1 MTGPRGAVGLALGLV
16 LLAAIPAWPAGQE
29 MVPAGRMYQLALAKA
44 RDTDPRAG
52 LVKATY
58 SRGDRVL
65 NFSRGE
71 FIFYS
76 PRLKQQKSQQ
86 TCLKVPFRQG
96 AVGAVRKVS
105 FESAVINF
113 DPVPGRALEA
123 ALNAGLGEWWTSS
136 SQAYLYVDLGPRSSF
151 PVSGSSQWVWKLA
164 GSGPGLAEDYEVYLD
179 GQTLAVLRAG
189 ARQVDQRYRNLTE
202 DQARQEVEETL
213 DQAGSRTSSGQ
224 AAKGSSKTEAGQEG
238 EELSAKEMYALAR
251 ERAAGWERNG
261 RLVQAEYRGGDRD
274 LRFARGDFIFVSTK
288 ALANNKAEWLK
299 IRIRNGRLESARQVR
314 GDRYAHAAPDPLP
327 DRALETALDGEL
339 GRWWNE
345 RPQAKVDL
353 KIMPRTWYSG
363 RLAGSGEW
371 IWSVKAQ
378 ESGRSEKYEVHL
390 DGRTLAALS
399 GQTGS
404 SSQQNRTTQTNQSL
418 PNEQL
423 QRQLE
428 QIQELLRE
436 YGPEND

>member
-1 MTGPRGAVGLALGLV
+1 MDGLRGAVGLALGLV
-16 LLAAIPAWPAGQE
+16 LLAAIPAWPASQG
-29 MVPAGRMYQLALAKA
+29 MVPAGKMYQLALAKA
-44 RDTDPRAG
+44 RETDPRAG

-58 SRGDRVL
+58 SRGDRIL

-86 TCLKVPFRQG
+86 TCLKVPFRNG

-105 FESAVINF
+105 FGSAVINV

-179 GQTLAVLRAG
+179 GQNLAVLRAG

-213 DQAGSRTSSGQ
+213 GQSGAGSQTSSGQ
-224 AAKGSSKTEAGQEG
+224 SAKGSSKTEAGQDG
-238 EELSAKEMYALAR
+238 AELSAKEMCALAR
-251 ERAAGWERNG
+251 ERAASWERSG

-274 LRFARGDFIFVSTK
+274 LRFARGDFTFVSTK

-314 GDRYAHAAPDPLP
+314 GSRYAHAAPDPLP
-327 DRALETALDGEL
+327 ERALEAALDGGLEQ
-339 GRWWNE
+339 WWNE
-345 RPQAKVDL
+345 RPQAKVDM
-353 KIMPRTWYSG
+353 KILPRTWYSG
-363 RLAGSGEW
+363 RLAGTGEW
-371 IWSVKAQ
+371 IWSIKAQ

-390 DGRTLAALS
+390 DGRTLNALNV
-399 GQTGS
+399 QTGS
-404 SSQQNRTTQTNQSL
+404 SGQQNRTSQTL
-418 PNEQL
+418 PVDELQEQL
-423 QRQLE
+423 D
-428 QIQELLRE
+428 QIQELLRKHGLE
-436 YGPEND
+436 TD